1 MSKKLT
7 AAALKSHLSAQ
18 SRDALI
24 VDIVEL
30 FSKFKDVQEYYI
42 FKLNPAQSEE
52 VLNKYKKIVTDEF
65 FPSRGGF
72 GKLRASVVKKA
83 IADYKKIGDDP
94 RGLIDLMLH
103 YIEQGT
109 RFINTYGDINEVFY
123 DSMEGTFAKALALI
137 FHAGLHDEFEHRCY
151 KIVQRSS
158 STGYGFH
165 DTLSEYYAEFYGD
178 RYA

>member
-1 MSKKLT
+1 MAKKLT
-7 AAALKSHLSAQ
+7 VTALKAYLNEQSHDVLLA
-18 SRDALI
+18 
-24 VDIVEL
+24 DIVEL

-42 FKLNPAQSEE
+42 FKLNPAQTED
-52 VLNKYKKIVTDEF
+52 VLNKYKKIVEDEF

-83 IADYKKIGDDP
+83 IADYKKISNEP
-94 RGLIDLMLH
+94 RSLIDLMLH

-109 RFINTYGDINEVFY
+109 RFIKTYGDIDEVFY
-123 DSMEGTFAKALALI
+123 GSMEGTFAKALALI
-137 FHAGLHDEFEHRCY
+137 FKTGFDDEFYDRCY

-165 DTLSEYYAEFYGD
+165 DTLNEYYLEFYGE
-178 RYA
+178 R